1 MPAAIVL
8 LLVVILY
15 RIFFGIVDSASF
27 GGLHNFSP
35 IAAVALCGAVYLP
48 KRLAVAL
55 PLAGLFVSDAVLNL
69 VHYHLPLLTFDIVPR
84 YLALGIICLI
94 GFAFRGR
101 ARLLPLLGASFA
113 GSLIFF
119 VITDTGSWIAAPQ
132 YAKTF
137 AGWTQ
142 ALTTGIPG
150 YPPTWWFYR
159 QSLAGDLFF
168 TAIFALVMAGRT
180 KAADAPA
187 PAVPTRVV
195 GEGAHRV

>member
-15 RIFFGIVDSASF
+15 RVFFGILESGDF

-35 IAAVALCGAVYLP
+35 VAAVALCGAAYLP

-55 PLAGLFVSDAVLNL
+55 PLVGLIVSDAVLDL
-69 VHYHLPLLTFDIVPR
+69 VHYHLPLLSFEIVPR
-84 YLALGIICLI
+84 YLALGIISMI
-94 GFAFRGR
+94 GMAFRGR

-113 GSLIFF
+113 GSVIFF
-119 VITDTGSWIAAPQ
+119 VITNTGSWMAAPE

-137 AGWTQ
+137 AGWVQ

-159 QSLAGDLFF
+159 NTLMGDLFF
-168 TAIFALVMAGRT
+168 TALFAGLMAWRT
-180 KAADAPA
+180 KTARAAAP
-187 PAVPTRVV
+187 VV
-195 GEGAHRV
+195 SQEFAQ

>member
-15 RIFFGIVDSASF
+15 RIFFGIVGSADF

-48 KRLAVAL
+48 RRLAVAL
-55 PLAGLFVSDAVLNL
+55 PLVALLVSDAVLNL
-69 VHYHLPLLTFDIVPR
+69 FHYHLPLLTFEIVPR
-84 YLALGIICLI
+84 YVALAIISGIGMTL
-94 GFAFRGR
+94 RGR
-101 ARLLPLLGASFA
+101 ARLWPLLGASFV
-113 GSLIFF
+113 GSFIFF
-119 VITDTGSWIAAPQ
+119 VITNTGSWIAAPE

-137 AGWTQ
+137 AGWVQ

-159 QSLAGDLFF
+159 QTLMGDLFF
-168 TAIFALVMAGRT
+168 TGIFVGVMAWRT
-180 KAADAPA
+180 KAERAATPIGSHGFA
-187 PAVPTRVV
+187 Q
-195 GEGAHRV
+195 